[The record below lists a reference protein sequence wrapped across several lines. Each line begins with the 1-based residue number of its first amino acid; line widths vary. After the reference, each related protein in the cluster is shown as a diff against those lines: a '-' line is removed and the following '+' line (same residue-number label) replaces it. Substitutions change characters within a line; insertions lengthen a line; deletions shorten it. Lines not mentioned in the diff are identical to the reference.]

1 MSWVIRFFL
10 LFIAFWVFSNLV
22 RSFLTRILKPP
33 LTETRSRTRVRSNQ
47 AGSTVTGKMVK
58 DPQCG
63 MYVAEDLAVRAQ
75 VQGITVYFC
84 SEQCHN
90 NYLDELKNDHR
101 TDQQSA

>member
-10 LFIAFWVFSNLV
+10 IFIAFWVFSNLV
-22 RSFLTRILKPP
+22 RSFLTRIFKPP
-33 LTETRSRTRVRSNQ
+33 LTDTRSRTRVKSTQ
-47 AGSTVTGKMVK
+47 AANTVTGKMVK

-63 MYVAEDLAVRAQ
+63 MYVAEGLAVPAQ

-84 SEQCHN
+84 SKQCHN
-90 NYLDELKNDHR
+90 SYLDELKNRHR